1 MPRIDRDA
9 WVDKTAVLV
18 FIAGTVAEAKRAEAA
33 LTAAGVDFYVDAE
46 EYVQGVGFP
55 LIGTYTGLGFYV
67 VEGQGSHARQLLK
80 GAKLRTGI
88 VADDTSSGQGG

>member
-9 WVDKTAVLV
+9 WVGKTAVLV

-33 LTAAGVDFYVDAE
+33 LTAGGVDYCVDAE

-67 VEGQGSHARQLLK
+67 VEGQRSYVRHLLEE
-80 GAKLRTGI
+80 AKLRTGI
-88 VADDTSSGQGG
+88 VTDDT